1 MADMKPPRGTDP
13 GGGFFFPPKP
23 QVSMEFEKIKKEKII
38 KLRIVTYCLF
48 YWVFIAT
55 TFLLIHPAGAET
67 MVQSNVDSRVIVALQ
82 VSTPALQKWLPKGWL
97 INTAAQ
103 GPFKDANLFVIFMDR
118 PYAVDA
124 SGKPSSTGNER
135 FVVLVVPVANPK
147 SDKPTYM
154 VIGGYSTNPEDIPG
168 PYKNFK
174 KASVRRVQALD
185 GNDMEPGMGDDAW
198 TIQIGPAGTIE
209 LRFKHKRSTP
219 ARSKVEQHI
228 YSSIDP
234 GFYRIYRVDQTTD
247 LIKSV
252 PINVDNLQNYQ
263 FKVKVPELQ
272 DMFDGSEKLVALIA
286 QPLYIRQVFLP

>member
-1 MADMKPPRGTDP
+1 MKP
-13 GGGFFFPPKP
+13 
-23 QVSMEFEKIKKEKII
+23 
-38 KLRIVTYCLF
+38 RIVTYCLF
-48 YWVFIAT
+48 SYVLIAI

-67 MVQSNVDSRVIVALQ
+67 MVQSNVDSRTIVALQ

-103 GPFKDANLFVIFMDR
+103 GPFKDANLLVIFMDR

-154 VIGGYSTNPEDIPG
+154 VIGGYSTNPKEIPG
-168 PYKNFK
+168 PYKNFV
-174 KASVRRVQALD
+174 KASIRRVQTFE
-185 GNDMEPGMGDDAW
+185 GNDMEFGMGDDAW
-198 TIQIGPAGTIE
+198 TVQIGGTGTIE
-209 LRFKHKRSTP
+209 LRFRHQRSTP

-234 GFYRIYRVDQTTD
+234 GFFRIYRVDNTMD

-252 PINVDNLQNYQ
+252 PISVDRLQNYQ
-263 FKVKVPELQ
+263 FNVKVPELQ
-272 DMFDGSEKLVALIA
+272 DMFDGNEKFVALVA
-286 QPLYIRQVFLP
+286 QPLYARQVFLP

>member
-1 MADMKPPRGTDP
+1 MKPHKLAYC
-13 GGGFFFPPKP
+13 FF
-23 QVSMEFEKIKKEKII
+23 
-38 KLRIVTYCLF
+38 YC
-48 YWVFIAT
+48 VFIAT
-55 TFLLIHPAGAET
+55 TFLLINPAGAET

-97 INTAAQ
+97 IYTAAQ
-103 GPFKDANLFVIFMDR
+103 GPFKDANLFVIFDDR
-118 PYAVDA
+118 SYAVDA

-154 VIGGYSTNPEDIPG
+154 VIGGYSANPEDIPG

-185 GNDMEPGMGDDAW
+185 GNDMDPGTGDDAW
-198 TIQIGPAGTIE
+198 TVQIGNTGTIE
-209 LRFKHKRSTP
+209 LRFKHQRSIP

-247 LIKSV
+247 LIKGIPV
-252 PINVDNLQNYQ
+252 KVDRLQSYQ
-263 FKVKVPELQ
+263 FNVKVPELQ
-272 DMFDGSEKLVALIA
+272 EMFDGSEKLVALVA
-286 QPLYIRQVFLP
+286 QPLYVRQVFLP